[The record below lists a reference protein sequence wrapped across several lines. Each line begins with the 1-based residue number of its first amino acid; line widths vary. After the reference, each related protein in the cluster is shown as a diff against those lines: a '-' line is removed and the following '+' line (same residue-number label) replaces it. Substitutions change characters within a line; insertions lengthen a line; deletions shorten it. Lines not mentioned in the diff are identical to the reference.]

1 MNSRPLILAI
11 DDTPANLKTLIAV
24 LQHDYELQ
32 IATSGAEGLAHAAV
46 TIPDLILLDV
56 MMPEM
61 DGYEVSRRLR
71 AEDRL
76 KHIPVIFI
84 TAMTELEAETA
95 GLELGAVDYLT
106 KPINVPIALL
116 RIRNQ
121 LDRERLKREVECQ
134 RDQLEAQVKER
145 TISLAIAKEA
155 AEAASRLKSSILANI
170 SHEFRTPMNGIIGML
185 GLAKRKTQDE
195 KVLDYLEKAEGSAQR
210 LLASLTGL
218 LDLSAAESARLT
230 LDRVCFVIDDV
241 ISKVSQEFE
250 DYARSKGIALDFRME
265 ESVLDSKQC
274 FHGDPLR
281 IQQILHELIGNAL
294 KFSAKGSVTMRTSIQ
309 RDAVGQP
316 LLVCAVSDQ
325 GIGIDYDNLRNIFDP
340 FHQVDG
346 TSTRQYGGNGI
357 GLALSKQLARYMGG
371 DIAVSSTLG
380 EGSTF
385 SLRLPLERR
394 ARSRAESNAPRQGP
408 LAHLGLGQEHVFTE
422 QKQAIK
428 TNPR

>member
-1 MNSRPLILAI
+1 
-11 DDTPANLKTLIAV
+11 
-24 LQHDYELQ
+24 
-32 IATSGAEGLAHAAV
+32 
-46 TIPDLILLDV
+46 
-56 MMPEM
+56 
-61 DGYEVSRRLR
+61 
-71 AEDRL
+71 
-76 KHIPVIFI
+76 
-84 TAMTELEAETA
+84 
-95 GLELGAVDYLT
+95 
-106 KPINVPIALL
+106 
-116 RIRNQ
+116 
-121 LDRERLKREVECQ
+121 
-134 RDQLEAQVKER
+134 
-145 TISLAIAKEA
+145 
-155 AEAASRLKSSILANI
+155 
-170 SHEFRTPMNGIIGML
+170 
-185 GLAKRKTQDE
+185 
-195 KVLDYLEKAEGSAQR
+195 
-210 LLASLTGL
+210 
-218 LDLSAAESARLT
+218 
-230 LDRVCFVIDDV
+230 
-241 ISKVSQEFE
+241 
-250 DYARSKGIALDFRME
+250 
-265 ESVLDSKQC
+265 
-274 FHGDPLR
+274 
-281 IQQILHELIGNAL
+281 
-294 KFSAKGSVTMRTSIQ
+294 MRTSIQ